1 MSWLEAPMVGFDTET
16 TGVNPQTD
24 RIVTASLEWINA
36 DATRVSGQWII
47 NPGVEIPTSATAVHG
62 ITNDRVQAEG
72 AAPAVALEEIT
83 VALAEAMRAGFPA
96 VAFNASYDFT
106 ILEAENAR
114 HGVPTLASRLG
125 GEVAPVVDPL
135 VLDKQVDRY
144 RRGKRVLT
152 IVAEHYGVSLVEA
165 HDAQADA
172 RAAVQLVPAI
182 ALAHPEL
189 AAMSPA
195 ELHQAQVRW
204 RAEQQTSLREYFQ
217 RSGNDAAAASVSTA
231 WPLEPGH

>member
-96 VAFNASYDFT
+96 VAFNASYDF
-106 ILEAENAR
+106 ASGGRGGAR
-114 HGVPTLASRLG
+114 R
-125 GEVAPVVDPL
+125 
-135 VLDKQVDRY
+135 
-144 RRGKRVLT
+144 
-152 IVAEHYGVSLVEA
+152 
-165 HDAQADA
+165 
-172 RAAVQLVPAI
+172 
-182 ALAHPEL
+182 
-189 AAMSPA
+189 
-195 ELHQAQVRW
+195 
-204 RAEQQTSLREYFQ
+204 
-217 RSGNDAAAASVSTA
+217 
-231 WPLEPGH
+231 